1 MADRPVHHA
10 DRPDQEVLKNVYITG
25 QHVIAKSVEVVEY
38 VNTIIINFHV
48 LLVVIQKNI
57 KAKQQ

>member
-10 DRPDQEVLKNVYITG
+10 DRPGQEVLKNVYITG

-48 LLVVIQKNI
+48 LLVVIQKKI
-57 KAKQQ
+57 